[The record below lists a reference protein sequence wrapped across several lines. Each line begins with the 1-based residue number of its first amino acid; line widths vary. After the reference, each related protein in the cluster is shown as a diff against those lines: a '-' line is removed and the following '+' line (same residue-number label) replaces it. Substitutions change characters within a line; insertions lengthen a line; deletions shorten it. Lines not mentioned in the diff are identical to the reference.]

1 MRIDRRIAALPAGAG
16 QLSESFNS
24 SLAVKTCP
32 VPGSPF
38 GLLALL
44 IPVVAT
50 LVVPFSLRDTDFF
63 LERLS
68 FFLSHT
74 RTQLEQWLLL

>member
-24 SLAVKTCP
+24 SLAMKTCP

-44 IPVVAT
+44 SPVVAT
-50 LVVPFSLRDTDFF
+50 LVVPFSLRNTDFF
-63 LERLS
+63 WNA
-68 FFLSHT
+68 FLSHT